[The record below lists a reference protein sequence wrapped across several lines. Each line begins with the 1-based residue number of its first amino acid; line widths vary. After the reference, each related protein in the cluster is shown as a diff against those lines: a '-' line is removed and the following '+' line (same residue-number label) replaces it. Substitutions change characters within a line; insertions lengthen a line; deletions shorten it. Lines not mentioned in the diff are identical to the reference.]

1 MDHYQTIA
9 SGFRETIE
17 LITLSVD
24 QLVPQLRQA
33 SELCSRTLLAEGK
46 ILACGNGTGSA
57 LAQIFC
63 TSLLHRYEHDRPAL
77 PAMALS
83 GDAYTL
89 SAMATNDGG
98 SEVYA
103 CQVRALGQAGDLLL
117 AVTGSEDRASIG
129 RAIAAAHDR
138 DMAVIVLSGGNSPD
152 LSGSLLEEDC
162 QLHVDSQRAP
172 RVAEMHIMLIHCL
185 CEQIDQSLF
194 GSYY

>member
-17 LITLSVD
+17 LISLSVD

-46 ILACGNGTGSA
+46 ILACGNGTGNA

-63 TSLLHRYEHDRPAL
+63 ASLLHGYEHDRPAL

-83 GDAYTL
+83 GDAHTL
-89 SAMATNDGG
+89 SAMATDNSG

-117 AVTGSEDRASIG
+117 AVTGSEDKASIAQ
-129 RAIAAAHDR
+129 AIAAAHDR
-138 DMAVIVLSGGNSPD
+138 DMAVIVLSGGNSQD

-162 QLHVDSQRAP
+162 RLHVDSQRAP
-172 RVAEMHIMLIHCL
+172 RIAEMHIMLIHCL